1 MNTALR
7 LIAVATLGIAQ
18 GQDLTREQAL
28 TRHYAAEIRR
38 QSTPLSMPAVQSW
51 IDRIGNRL
59 AAGFRSGIDWR
70 FDLTA
75 DASATEP
82 LSVPGGTVFVPV
94 GAIMAAED
102 EQAFIRLLAHHMAHA
117 ANPNSLVPVR
127 ANGVG
132 IPMIFMGA
140 GHDRQLLVPKAFTAH
155 VEQLEREAD
164 AIAGEA
170 LTEVEVLSSGHFEII
185 QELVRGTPKPAR
197 RPPTLHRK

>member
-18 GQDLTREQAL
+18 GHNLTREQAL
-28 TRHYAAEIRR
+28 TRSYAADIRR
-38 QSTPLSMPAVQSW
+38 QSTPLSTPAVQSW
-51 IDRIGNRL
+51 IDRMGNQL
-59 AAGFRSGIDWR
+59 AAGFRSGIDWS
-70 FDLTA
+70 FEVTA

-82 LSVPGGTVFVPV
+82 VAVPGGTVFVPA
-94 GAIMAAED
+94 GAILAAAD
-102 EQAFIRLLAHHMAHA
+102 EQAFMRLLAHHMAHA

-132 IPMIFMGA
+132 IPMIFMG
-140 GHDRQLLVPKAFTAH
+140 GSHGNQLVPRAFNAH

-170 LTEVEVLSSGHFEII
+170 LATVENISSGQFDEI
-185 QELVRGTPKPAR
+185 QELVRGTPKPSR